1 MTDKVPNPGNFN
13 PNDEYLMPEEASDH
27 PAWWE
32 EHLGC
37 AEDSHKRYKI
47 CQECPNFINLT
58 KQCKLCNCFMFV
70 KCRIPSSR
78 CPDKPPRWGPCQSI
92 NVLTKNSPHYNI
104 NSLNAHLDPNDPK
117 WMDNGESL
125 IDPHS
130 GIKRPLQ

>member
-1 MTDKVPNPGNFN
+1 MTDKVPNPGSFN

-70 KCRIPSSR
+70 KCRIPDME
-78 CPDKPPRWGPCQSI
+78 CPDKPPRCGKSER
-92 NVLTKNSPHYNI
+92 L
-104 NSLNAHLDPNDPK
+104 
-117 WMDNGESL
+117 
-125 IDPHS
+125 
-130 GIKRPLQ
+130 KRGTD